1 MKSRWLDWTPGSKTI
16 EKTVD
21 AELTEPTK
29 PGSVGFEGGFSGVF
43 PITLKRLRD
52 SSATPCRL
60 PVSDPYGERMRAALR
75 QINPP
80 DYLAGM
86 IPWLDKAH
94 SELYTELIS
103 RLPDEI
109 QRLWSGRAPLEQFEA
124 TLIRLVS
131 NHRRAS
137 ALYRAYLV
145 SRGSESRTK
154 S

>member
-1 MKSRWLDWTPGSKTI
+1 VKSKWLDWTPGSKTI
-16 EKTVD
+16 GKTVD
-21 AELTEPTK
+21 AELTEPTN
-29 PGSVGFEGGFSGVF
+29 PGSEGFVGGSSGVF
-43 PITLKRLRD
+43 PITLKRVRD
-52 SSATPCRL
+52 SSATPSRL
-60 PVSDPYGERMRAALR
+60 PVSDPYAERMRAALR

-109 QRLWSGRAPLEQFEA
+109 QRLWSGRASLEQFEA
-124 TLIRLVS
+124 ALVRLVS
-131 NHRRAS
+131 SHRRAS
-137 ALYRAYLV
+137 ELYRACLV
-145 SRGSESRTK
+145 SRGSERRTK

>member
-1 MKSRWLDWTPGSKTI
+1 
-16 EKTVD
+16 
-21 AELTEPTK
+21 
-29 PGSVGFEGGFSGVF
+29 
-43 PITLKRLRD
+43 
-52 SSATPCRL
+52 
-60 PVSDPYGERMRAALR
+60 MRAALR

-80 DYLAGM
+80 DYPAGM

-103 RLPDEI
+103 RLPDGI

-124 TLIRLVS
+124 ALVRLVS

-137 ALYRAYLV
+137 ALYRAFLV